1 MNDAE
6 ETQAFAR
13 LTLARDTA
21 DAAARQLI
29 ELSDNPETMRKAA
42 EAFADIAE
50 IFTRWQKRAKEVYRP
65 GDRPALMRAVMR
77 NDPEKVAALI
87 EAGVPLDE
95 RDEGETA
102 LHWAVSRRY
111 VEIVAMLVKAGA
123 DPNVADNDGCTPLD
137 DVAGMEDCPEA
148 KVMRAALLAAVQG
161 EPADV
166 AEGSRARRAA
176 DDFDAI
182 RARMGELRGPIR
194 RGD

>member
-1 MNDAE
+1 MNDPAE
-6 ETQAFAR
+6 TEAFAR

-21 DAAARQLI
+21 DAAARQLF
-29 ELSDNPETMRKAA
+29 ELSDNPETMLKAA

-65 GDRPALMRAVMR
+65 GGRPALICAVMR

-95 RDEGETA
+95 RDGGETA

-137 DVAGMEDCPEA
+137 DVAEMGNCPEA
-148 KVMRAALLAAVQG
+148 KVMREALLAAVQG
-161 EPADV
+161 GPSDV

-176 DDFDAI
+176 DDF
-182 RARMGELRGPIR
+182 G
-194 RGD
+194 